1 MAANVKPSMPKID
14 NAREFVKLV
23 KDCSQSNITD
33 KSIVGNLSSELTS
46 KKFDWSQLIHDHV
59 T

>member
-33 KSIVGNLSSELTS
+33 KSIMGNLSSE
-46 KKFDWSQLIHDHV
+46 FNQQEI
-59 T
+59 